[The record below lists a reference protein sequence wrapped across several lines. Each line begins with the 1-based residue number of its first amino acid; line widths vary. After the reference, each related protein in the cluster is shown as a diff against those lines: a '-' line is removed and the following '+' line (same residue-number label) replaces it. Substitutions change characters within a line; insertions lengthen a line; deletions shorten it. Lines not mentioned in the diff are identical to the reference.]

1 MRFRNRYNINF
12 SVAISGLTGHAK
24 TSKNIGVFNMNDDLN
39 KAFMFGMAFGV
50 LLSAVPWVFLGG
62 WIMKQDLQ
70 RVAIEAKIGEY
81 DSQTGEFQ
89 YKIMDEDSSM

>member
-1 MRFRNRYNINF
+1 MNFWTRYNINF

-24 TSKNIGVFNMNDDLN
+24 TSENIGVFNMNDDVN
-39 KAFMFGMAFGV
+39 KAFRVGFFFGTIFAA
-50 LLSAVPWVFLGG
+50 LPWLFVGS
-62 WIMKQDLQ
+62 WAAKHDL
-70 RVAIEAKIGEY
+70 REAAIKAKVAEY